1 MKEEKI
7 QREPSHAAPLQAV
20 MLDGSQ
26 GEGGGQILRTSLALS
41 MVTGRPMAIEKIR
54 AGRAKPGLMRQHL
67 ACVNAAAAISGA
79 AVEGAELGS
88 QSLRFAPGPVRAGE
102 YRFAISG
109 AGSCM
114 LVLQTVLP
122 PLLLAGAASRLHL
135 SGGTHNPMAPPFHF
149 LERAFAPLVRRLG
162 ADLRLQLRR
171 HGFYPAGG
179 GEVEA
184 DIVPAAGALQPFDL
198 LSRGEALERHAEC
211 LAPGI
216 ARHVMTRELETLG
229 AAMGWTGEQL
239 RYGATRQ
246 NEGPGNALIA
256 TLAHAEV
263 TEVFTAFGEKTLS
276 AEQVAHALVKE
287 LRGFLKSEA
296 AVGPHLADQL
306 ALLLALATWQSSR
319 GAAFTCS
326 EVTEHTRTNCAVIE
340 RFLPVRFAIAQARAA
355 STVRVEPA

>member
-1 MKEEKI
+1 
-7 QREPSHAAPLQAV
+7 
-20 MLDGSQ
+20 
-26 GEGGGQILRTSLALS
+26 
-41 MVTGRPMAIEKIR
+41 
-54 AGRAKPGLMRQHL
+54 
-67 ACVNAAAAISGA
+67 
-79 AVEGAELGS
+79 
-88 QSLRFAPGPVRAGE
+88 
-102 YRFAISG
+102 
-109 AGSCM
+109 M

-306 ALLLALATWQSSR
+306 ALLLALATWQSGR

>member
-1 MKEEKI
+1 P
-7 QREPSHAAPLQAV
+7 R
-20 MLDGSQ
+20 
-26 GEGGGQILRTSLALS
+26 
-41 MVTGRPMAIEKIR
+41 
-54 AGRAKPGLMRQHL
+54 
-67 ACVNAAAAISGA
+67 
-79 AVEGAELGS
+79 
-88 QSLRFAPGPVRAGE
+88 
-102 YRFAISG
+102 
-109 AGSCM
+109 
-114 LVLQTVLP
+114 
-122 PLLLAGAASRLHL
+122 
-135 SGGTHNPMAPPFHF
+135 
-149 LERAFAPLVRRLG
+149 
-162 ADLRLQLRR
+162 RR

-184 DIVPAAGALQPFDL
+184 DIVPAAGTLQPFDL

-287 LRGFLKSEA
+287 LRDFLKSEA

-306 ALLLALATWQSSR
+306 ALLLALATWQGGR

-326 EVTEHTRTNCAVIE
+326 EVTEHTRTN
-340 RFLPVRFAIAQARAA
+340 
-355 STVRVEPA
+355 